1 MSQCLR
7 IFKIWKEFNLFI
19 YGGERERELKRWE
32 GGWNSSYASKF
43 PYLSARHFL
52 RNVTPVI
59 IVFVFARTSRRA
71 RALIARTRNK
81 GIRIRVLRRT
91 LLHPTLTMNNCTLAG
106 VHLLNEISHADM

>member
-1 MSQCLR
+1 MLILEGIQ
-7 IFKIWKEFNLFI
+7 FI
-19 YGGERERELKRWE
+19 CTEEREIRIESEMRRCPFS
-32 GGWNSSYASKF
+32 NSLCLNFPIYRPATFSATKLLLLSYS
-43 PYLSARHFL
+43 YLRAH
-52 RNVTPVI
+52 
-59 IVFVFARTSRRA
+59 RRA